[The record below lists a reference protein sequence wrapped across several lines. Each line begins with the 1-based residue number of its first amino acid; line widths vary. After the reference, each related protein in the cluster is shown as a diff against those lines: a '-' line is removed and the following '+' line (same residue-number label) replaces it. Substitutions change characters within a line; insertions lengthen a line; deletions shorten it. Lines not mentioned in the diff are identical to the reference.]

1 MSQKAYLGIDLAKG
15 NSKVAAIDED
25 GDEIVSP
32 FSISNSREG
41 VEKLMS
47 KLYSYKKNNIV
58 CAMEVSSN
66 YWENMYSYLN
76 QKDISCILLNPY
88 QVKKYRQALGS
99 KIKTDSIDAAAI
111 ANLVRAKKYDS
122 LCVSD
127 EAVLELRELVRM
139 KHSFGR
145 RVKDLK
151 RSVLALLYLTFP
163 EYTKIISYPFSKV
176 SMQILSKYPTSFHMA
191 KEATVGRLT
200 KIFRRYQGCNF
211 GADKAKE
218 LIAAAKD
225 SFYSGKAFH
234 SRGMSIRMQIEEIS
248 SLSDKIKDIELE
260 IKSILNPD
268 DPKDGHR
275 LDFDIL
281 NSIKGVGIG
290 TIAAFIAA
298 VGDVGRF
305 SSSDRLIS
313 YIGFYPKIFESG
325 KYKKKNPS
333 IVKAGPKDLRYMLY
347 MSSVAAIKHNSH
359 LKKYYHDMVSSGMPA
374 KKALIK
380 VAVKIARMMYSMLK
394 HKQYY
399 DPCRV
404 FLQQAPTVVAA

>member
-15 NSKVAAIDED
+15 SSRVAAVDEN
-25 GDEIVSP
+25 GDAIVSP
-32 FSISNSREG
+32 FSISNSKEG
-41 VEKLMS
+41 VEKLLS

-58 CAMEVSSN
+58 CAMEISSN
-66 YWENMYSYLN
+66 YWENMYSYFN
-76 QKDISCILLNPY
+76 QKDIVCILLNPY

-99 KIKTDSIDAAAI
+99 KIKTDSIDAISI
-111 ANLVRAKKYDS
+111 ASLLRAKNYDS

-127 EAVLELRELVRM
+127 ESVLELRELVRM
-139 KHSFGR
+139 KHSFER

-163 EYTKIISYPFSKV
+163 EYGKIISYPFSKV

-404 FLQQAPTVVAA
+404 FLQQAPAVVAA

>member
-25 GDEIVSP
+25 GDEIVSS

-111 ANLVRAKKYDS
+111 ASLVRAKKYDS

-127 EAVLELRELVRM
+127 EAVLELRELVRIA
-139 KHSFGR
+139 HSFGR

-191 KEATVGRLT
+191 KDGTVGRLV
-200 KIFRRYQGCNF
+200 KVFRRYQGCNF

-218 LIAAAKD
+218 LIAVAKD
-225 SFYSGKAFH
+225 SFYSGKAAR
-234 SRGMSIRMQIEEIS
+234 SRGMSICMQIEEIA
-248 SLSDKIKDIELE
+248 SLSLKIQEIESE

-268 DPKDGHR
+268 DPKDGLHQ
-275 LDFDIL
+275 DFDIL

-298 VGDVGRF
+298 VGDVNRF
-305 SSSDRLIS
+305 SSSDKLVS
-313 YIGFYPKIFESG
+313 FIGFYPKIFESG
-325 KYKKKNPS
+325 KYKKKNPT

-347 MSSVAAIKHNSH
+347 MSSVAAVKHNTH
-359 LKKYYHDMVSSGMPA
+359 LKKYYYDMVSAGMPV

-380 VAVKIARMMYSMLK
+380 VAVKITRMMYSMLK

-404 FLQQAPTVVAA
+404 FLQQAPAVAA